1 MDVVESLAALRAWR
15 AAVTGSLGFV
25 PTMGALHEGHL
36 SLVRRARDECKRVVV
51 SIFVNPAQF
60 GPHEDFERYPRD
72 LARDLA
78 HLGDEGVE
86 LVFTPTLALVYPT
99 GFSTWVT
106 VETLTDRWEGAARP
120 GHFRGVATVVL
131 KLLNLVQPDR
141 AYFGE
146 KDYQQLRTI
155 ERMVRDLNLPTRI
168 VSCPTVR
175 EPDGLAMSSRNAYL
189 DAAQRQA
196 ATVIHRAISAAR
208 RTCDQGERDPKALAA
223 LVEGMLA
230 AEPLVRTDY
239 VAVVDP
245 VSLEPLVAIGK
256 HGAAC
261 CVAAWVGAVRLID
274 NLRLAPPAGGEGRR

>member
-1 MDVVESLAALRAWR
+1 MDVVESLVALRAWR

-78 HLGDEGVE
+78 PLGAEGVE
-86 LVFTPTLALVYPT
+86 LVFTPTPALVYPT
-99 GFSTWVT
+99 EFSTWVT
-106 VETLTDRWEGAARP
+106 VETLTEQWEGAARP

-155 ERMVRDLNLPTRI
+155 ERMVRDLNVPTTI
-168 VSCPTVR
+168 VACPTVR

-189 DAAQRQA
+189 DAAQRHAPGPLRRRRQA
-196 ATVIHRAISAAR
+196 
-208 RTCDQGERDPKALAA
+208 
-223 LVEGMLA
+223 
-230 AEPLVRTDY
+230 
-239 VAVVDP
+239 
-245 VSLEPLVAIGK
+245 
-256 HGAAC
+256 
-261 CVAAWVGAVRLID
+261 
-274 NLRLAPPAGGEGRR
+274 